1 MRHLGLVSL
10 LSLFVTIPALAQDDD
25 DVGRATL
32 AICCGSLNC
41 CNIGGDCYARNEA
54 NPDDACL
61 ICAPDEENF
70 MFTNICDA
78 GTTAEPDAGATPAP
92 DAGTTPTPDAG
103 TTPAVDAGA
112 VVTPM
117 DAGGGGGTDAG
128 PPDDTDG
135 GCSVGA
141 TRGSAVSALALL
153 AALGLLVRR
162 RV

>member
-32 AICCGSLNC
+32 AICCGSLDC
-41 CNIGGDCYARNEA
+41 CRIDGTCRTRNQA
-54 NPDDACL
+54 NPENACEV
-61 ICAPDEENF
+61 CAPDEENYEW
-70 MFTNICDA
+70 TNVCDA
-78 GTTAEPDAGATPAP
+78 GTEPEPDAGASPA
-92 DAGTTPTPDAG
+92 PDAG
-103 TTPAVDAGA
+103 TTPAVDAGPG
-112 VVTPM
+112 VTPM

-128 PPDDTDG
+128 TPEDTDG

-141 TRGSAVSALALL
+141 TRGSALSALALL

-162 RV
+162 RAR